1 MRKLLALLLSV
12 ILCTSIISAALAEQD
27 AAAGTSE
34 ATTIPFGAYPQT
46 ADGTD
51 STPIEWIILDYREDE
66 GRALLLSRY
75 VLDAKPYNDK
85 KAAVTWDECTLR
97 AWLNNEF
104 LQQAFLAEEQALI
117 FSTRLRND
125 TDQYQRVGLTPSG
138 KKKHWTTFIPGHTRP
153 NTPWQRAY
161 SRRSGIGTG
170 RLFPGG
176 CVLPA

>member
-12 ILCTSIISAALAEQD
+12 ILCTSIISAAISEQD

-85 KAAVTWDECTLR
+85 KAAV
-97 AWLNNEF
+97 
-104 LQQAFLAEEQALI
+104 
-117 FSTRLRND
+117 
-125 TDQYQRVGLTPSG
+125 
-138 KKKHWTTFIPGHTRP
+138 
-153 NTPWQRAY
+153 AY
-161 SRRSGIGTG
+161 FAAHAADKDGEKG
-170 RLFPGG
+170 
-176 CVLPA
+176 